1 MSKYYNAMEENYD
14 LMEIDGNIVLFT
26 NSRIDRNTIPYGLC
40 CYDIRETD
48 GGSGDPA
55 TVEPYVWVNHWGTII
70 TKVSFLMNSY
80 TIHGMAKYFHEIG
93 DYSYLGASNFTI
105 DEYVNTEDFSEYF

>member
-1 MSKYYNAMEENYD
+1 MSKYYNAMEEQYE

-26 NSRIDRNTIPYGLC
+26 NSRIDRDTIPNGLH

-55 TVEPYVWVNHWGTII
+55 TVEPYVLVNHWGTII
-70 TKVSFLMNSY
+70 SKTLFSMKEYSSKNGIRYS
-80 TIHGMAKYFHEIG
+80 HEIE
-93 DYSYLGASNFTI
+93 DYNYLGASDFTVE
-105 DEYVNTEDFSEYF
+105 EYINTEDFSEYF